1 MRNFF
6 FVINS
11 FDVGTFFPEKCPLVW
26 WGQLGSNQRPIGYEP
41 TALTTELC
49 PRKEKY
55 TISGE
60 KIALRKASVLS

>member
-1 MRNFF
+1 MGRQKIPDGYFF
-6 FVINS
+6 
-11 FDVGTFFPEKCPLVW
+11 W
-26 WGQLGSNQRPIGYEP
+26 WGQLGLNQRPIGYEP

-60 KIALRKASVLS
+60 KIALRKASAPS